1 MTEILN
7 PILVIGSDKTES
19 EIIIIIC
26 RDLGYDRYDKVTVE
40 DIKNGNLK
48 ETNYLFA
55 VISEKLFTDQL
66 KEFIKILRR
75 KQPGLPVIFFSKYST
90 LRIENT
96 VRLPSITLTRNMS
109 YALEKLKPKKKDRI
123 DLKKINSAKLAVS
136 QKDNDNADE
145 ARRLM
150 NILDRVNQKQSDNVA
165 TILDLQRK
173 IHLYDVFI
181 LIKNSTSQDS
191 ISLFFH
197 EGYVFLVD
205 YSKTTEEINE
215 IYNWQDIIYKTINI
229 NDQKDMLLLTKS
241 KRGWRK
247 SEFTWNAS
255 KYLKRD
261 TIKALNIFPEGS
273 FKISLIAPS
282 FIIARY
288 QVMIEHFSLTL
299 VSSMEFTLE
308 SLRYRFPTHFDEILK
323 IVTVL
328 HFGNVL
334 NITEVKPAMILDKRT
349 KRNRDIEPTIKY
361 KTVAIKKG
369 FLSKIIDKIRGL

>member
-1 MTEILN
+1 MTELLN
-7 PILVIGSDKTES
+7 SILVIGSDKTES
-19 EIIIIIC
+19 EIITIIC
-26 RDLGYDRYDKVTVE
+26 RDLGYNRYDKVTVE

-48 ETNYLFA
+48 EINYSFA

-66 KEFIKILRR
+66 KEFIKILRK

-123 DLKKINSAKLAVS
+123 DLKKINSSKSAVS
-136 QKDNDNADE
+136 QKNDDNSDE

-150 NILDRVNQKQSDNVA
+150 NILDRVNQKQSDNSK

-173 IHLYDVFI
+173 IRLYDVFI
-181 LIKNSTSQDS
+181 LVKNSASQDS

-197 EGYVFLVD
+197 EGYIFLID
-205 YSKTTEEINE
+205 YSKTAEEINE
-215 IYNWQDIIYKTINI
+215 IYNWQDITYKTINI
-229 NDQKDMLLLTKS
+229 NDQKDILLLTKS

-247 SEFTWNAS
+247 SEFAWNAS

-288 QVMIEHFSLTL
+288 QMRIKHFSLTL
-299 VSSMEFTLE
+299 VSSMEFTIE
-308 SLRYRFPTHFDEILK
+308 SLRYRFPTHFEEILK

-328 HFGNVL
+328 YFGNVL

-349 KRNRDIEPTIKY
+349 KKNRDTEPTIKY